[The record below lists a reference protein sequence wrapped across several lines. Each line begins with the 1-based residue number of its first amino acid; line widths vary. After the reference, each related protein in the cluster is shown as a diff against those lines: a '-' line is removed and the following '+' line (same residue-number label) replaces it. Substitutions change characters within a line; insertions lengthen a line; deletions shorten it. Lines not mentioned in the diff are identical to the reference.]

1 MFLVLKQSTGYRPT
15 EEHSDSIKGPL
26 YWISVA
32 HAQTYPIRISVGVLT
47 QKPLFV
53 YKDRLKVGI
62 VRHKTLDQGEK
73 GRLRIMPKKA
83 PFKKQG
89 INRELNVEKTTDA
102 LKVQVTQA
110 RLEQAKQGINCSSI
124 LRGVCFEK

>member
-53 YKDRLKVGI
+53 YKDRLKVGL
-62 VRHKTLDQGEK
+62 VR
-73 GRLRIMPKKA
+73 PKYWIRGKR
-83 PFKKQG
+83 G
-89 INRELNVEKTTDA
+89 G
-102 LKVQVTQA
+102 
-110 RLEQAKQGINCSSI
+110 LE
-124 LRGVCFEK
+124 